1 MKDHHHQDI
10 TVNNKDGRFSD
21 PASCR
26 FFVLAALDCLDSKQF
41 HPSVPPV
48 LVLEIL
54 RWINCSQGSM
64 SEKRLVIYDSSAIDF
79 SRFCVNR
86 FRSGTLKQGGIK
98 WMLWTSVLTDRNQNK

>member
-1 MKDHHHQDI
+1 MQD
-10 TVNNKDGRFSD
+10 TMVNNKDGRFSD
-21 PASCR
+21 STSSQLL
-26 FFVLAALDCLDSKQF
+26 VLAALDCLARKQF
-41 HPSVPPV
+41 HPSVPSVVSPGNT
-48 LVLEIL
+48 